1 MALIADK
8 RFSFNLARAQLL
20 QDVFQADQ
28 QDPSLGMSI
37 VTRTGTVST
46 SRRVMQLWSRLV
58 RDIMSSLPV
67 SAAQEPL
74 TIILPDADTTAVNN
88 MMDLLLTGK
97 TVLKSDQCR
106 KNILRLAE
114 CLEMELLNKNISA
127 EADLNTEVKEYEWIK
142 TEDDI
147 VNDIDNE
154 QNASVSSNR
163 RDPLIEWKNT
173 KINST
178 IIDCDEHIRK
188 MGLKNVNMSLRPQ
201 INFKEKQVLTTNH
214 NPENKDANLRN
225 YSNYLKIQEKKKKRK
240 LSSRQKKRLKA
251 SLQKQAALKNLTWM
265 DRYLT

>member
-1 MALIADK
+1 
-8 RFSFNLARAQLL
+8 
-20 QDVFQADQ
+20 
-28 QDPSLGMSI
+28 
-37 VTRTGTVST
+37 
-46 SRRVMQLWSRLV
+46 
-58 RDIMSSLPV
+58 MSSLPV

-97 TVLKSDQCR
+97 TVMKSDQCQ

-201 INFKEKQVLTTNH
+201 INFKEKQGLTNTTYH
-214 NPENKDANLRN
+214 NSENKDANLRN

>member
-8 RFSFNLARAQLL
+8 TFSFNLARAQLL

-58 RDIMSSLPV
+58 RDVMSSLPV

-97 TVLKSDQCR
+97 TVLKSDQCQ

-127 EADLNTEVKEYEWIK
+127 EADLNTDGKEYEWIK
-142 TEDDI
+142 TEDNIINCTDQ
-147 VNDIDNE
+147 D
-154 QNASVSSNR
+154 ASLVSSNR
-163 RDPLIEWKNT
+163 REPLMEWGNNE
-173 KINST
+173 INST
-178 IIDCDEHIRK
+178 EINSDEHPRNT
-188 MGLKNVNMSLRPQ
+188 GLKNLNGSLKPQ
-201 INFKEKQVLTTNH
+201 INLKEKQVLTTHHNH
-214 NPENKDANLRN
+214 EIESANLRN
-225 YSNYLKIQEKKKKRK
+225 YSNFLKEHQKKRK
-240 LSSRQKKRLKA
+240 KKMSSRQKKRLKA
-251 SLQKQAALKNLTWM
+251 SLQNQAALKNLTWM